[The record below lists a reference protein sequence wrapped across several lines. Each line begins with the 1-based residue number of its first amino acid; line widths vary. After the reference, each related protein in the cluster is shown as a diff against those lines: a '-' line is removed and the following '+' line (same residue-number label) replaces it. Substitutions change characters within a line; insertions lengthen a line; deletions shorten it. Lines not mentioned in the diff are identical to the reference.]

1 MFNPFD
7 TNAHVWRPIFNPFNF
22 LHDVYASEDVDFGSS
37 YDLIGKNKNHP
48 ATKCFQAFRIFINKE
63 LTAREEGCLS
73 IPGYYGKVSWSRNV
87 S

>member
-48 ATKCFQAFRIFINKE
+48 EISLLESDWASETPNIIWI
-63 LTAREEGCLS
+63 TAEWGLDCA
-73 IPGYYGKVSWSRNV
+73 
-87 S
+87 